1 MPISPKTLILEIY
14 TRVVVPARIDHEKHK
29 FKDGDEFFER
39 LR

>member
-14 TRVVVPARIDHEKHK
+14 NRVVVPAKLEKHK
-29 FKDGDEFFER
+29 FKDGEDYFER

>member
-14 TRVVVPARIDHEKHK
+14 TRVVVPARLEKHK